1 MSSSQL
7 FFRVFLIS
15 LALIMSGFTTVCAE
29 NRKAKDGMEQKSMK
43 RVILIGASVG
53 RAWNFP
59 DLPARLGRDDYVFEY
74 IGEYEFDKTPALM
87 KLFNRRQDRPDAIII
102 KECAAYFPRN
112 SDQYKQLIIQQVKD
126 CLVNKIV
133 PILATTVPVITPP
146 FGTKF
151 YFKDLL
157 KTVWPN
163 KIRIRQRLEPILR
176 YNDWIIEYSTE
187 QGLPVLDLEGAL
199 RVTTDDRRL
208 RIEYT
213 SGDGLH
219 LNQDAYK
226 VLDGIIMPVL
236 DSVLWTE

>member
-1 MSSSQL
+1 
-7 FFRVFLIS
+7 
-15 LALIMSGFTTVCAE
+15 
-29 NRKAKDGMEQKSMK
+29 MK
-43 RVILIGASVG
+43 KVVLVGASVG
-53 RAWNFP
+53 RAWDFP
-59 DLPARLGRDDYVFEY
+59 NLPVRLGRDDYVFEY
-74 IGEYEFDKTPALM
+74 IGVYEFDKTPALM
-87 KLFNRRQDRPDAIII
+87 KLFNRKQDRPDAILI
-102 KECAAYFPRN
+102 KECAAYFPGN
-112 SDQYKQLIIQQVKD
+112 LDQYKQLIIRQVKD
-126 CLVNKIV
+126 CLANKIV
-133 PILATTVPVITPP
+133 PILATTVPVTTPP

-176 YNDWIIEYSTE
+176 YNDWIIEYATE

-199 RVTTDDRRL
+199 RITTDDRRL